1 MWSFILTILFSQT
14 NARKEVILWKVYKL
28 RTNRQTVAE
37 YRVSEKVN
45 EWAIQFNFTIMI
57 SSCLSPHWRTASVKH
72 IRKYMYICVHLN
84 LLAPYCQKNTMFSP
98 RKRTVNPAVGAA
110 LALSQHA
117 HDTLE
122 KRPLHQ
128 KKKKKDNYMTIF
140 MSNVTVK
147 LLRPRHSAALT
158 VMQSS
163 KWGYIKEY
171 LEILFSRSTIIR
183 ICDIIMN
190 SY

>member
-122 KRPLHQ
+122 IGTWSFPKLFDTIAISSNFMWLVVKIRTPTTMLLTEIVRSSLILWRYYRLKQ
-128 KKKKKDNYMTIF
+128 LKGQYMEEDKF
-140 MSNVTVK
+140 
-147 LLRPRHSAALT
+147 HS
-158 VMQSS
+158 
-163 KWGYIKEY
+163 
-171 LEILFSRSTIIR
+171 
-183 ICDIIMN
+183 
-190 SY
+190 